1 MGPLTAARW
10 VLFLVRSFTALTP
23 VWAGTN
29 QEFMMARPCEFAG
42 FNRCVLR
49 PLARAVA
56 PHARTRA
63 AVRPPQCGGSGR
75 AAGSGRPSARFALTF
90 VPALARVA
98 CDRALACNSDITPQY
113 DDMQPYYKKD
123 IAPDCPH
130 VSPFAFLPAA
140 QTRGNA
146 RARRAL
152 VQRSPRNERRCS
164 TRAVGVLV
172 LAPRLSVGGAPA
184 PNSLPALL
192 EWRLRAAI
200 DNSSR
205 GRTLL
210 ACWLAQLAALP
221 GRMHHLP
228 YPNCSGHKYQTWNP
242 AG

>member
-1 MGPLTAARW
+1 MQCAVRRVGCSVGPLTAARW

-98 CDRALACNSDITPQY
+98 CDRTLACNSDITPQY

-172 LAPRLSVGGAPA
+172 LAPRLSVGGAP
-184 PNSLPALL
+184 PPRSEFSPCPA
-192 EWRLRAAI
+192 RVA
-200 DNSSR
+200 
-205 GRTLL
+205 T
-210 ACWLAQLAALP
+210 AC
-221 GRMHHLP
+221 GD
-228 YPNCSGHKYQTWNP
+228 
-242 AG
+242 